1 MRAPLIPLTDELK
14 QAVPT
19 STIVTATARQ
29 AIELRYSWAYESVA
43 NGKLAWEAPNIKHF
57 NAWVLELYEE
67 LMRKGYPTAKSG
79 LLQQTALSLA
89 LRLCA
94 PDDEYF
100 KHTNA
105 VADAWRIYCGWN
117 LQRVG
122 PDLDQTEN
130 GRLFRNWIK
139 EFEKL
144 CSEQEV
150 VTTPELPKIIADAIR
165 AGEFEPNKVCLFA
178 CDELSPSQQD
188 LVQQLNRIGQLSER
202 LQLPLFDGNRHKVHV
217 FKSAARERTGFVQW
231 GRERLAELGPESRI
245 GVVVPQISNEY
256 LTIRRHWEAAFFD
269 SEDIE
274 QLVNVGSGVPL
285 GDTRLCQDVVKLL
298 TWTVADLNFSEVL
311 QLGRSPYLTALEIP
325 THFPRDYPDHIRFAG
340 YASRS
345 SSDAPRQITRL
356 ITRRSSLL
364 SDWATVALQVFRA
377 AGWSTDEDSNEDRRI
392 HASIV
397 DALNNV
403 AHLSAF
409 VGRVSW
415 GQAVEYIR
423 DGVRS
428 TQLAYDTRNSPIQ
441 VVDRS
446 ESVGLQFDALW
457 VCNVAEDTWPPDPN
471 PNPMIPISVQRRA
484 VIPRVTHQQMLAWA
498 QHLTELWARSAREV
512 VFSAA
517 PMEDQSEALPSRLL
531 LGHDRSDLSGILGQA
546 EIADF
551 DHPWGLAKQQDMVR
565 EFISDKGSPLPLD
578 EVAEQRTSVI
588 RDQSNCPF
596 RAWAIHRAQLPESKH
611 PHRFP
616 DPLDRGTAVH
626 KVMQLLVERA
636 RDREAILELDSVD
649 IEMAIDSAVAPLRKM
664 LLPDR
669 FIEYEKARIR
679 EIVSSWQ
686 ELESARENFEIV
698 EVEKEYV
705 LDLEGFSF
713 KLRVD
718 RVDKTKELKA
728 LVIDYKTGTVRIRNW
743 TAPRPL
749 DPQMPLY
756 SMAVPNCDALAYE
769 EISGS
774 DVRLRGVSDSPT
786 SEDGVTLT
794 SKQLDSSL
802 LSLKS
807 EWRSALSTIVRE
819 FKEGHATVTP
829 TNANYICRNCHLDGF
844 CRTFTDTDMPVIP
857 EVESE

>member
-29 AIELRYSWAYESVA
+29 AQELRYAWAFESVA
-43 NGKLAWEAPNIKHF
+43 AGKHAWEAPNIKHF

-67 LMRKGYPTAKSG
+67 LMRKGHPSAKSG

-94 PDDEYF
+94 PDEEYF

-122 PDLDQTEN
+122 PDLGQTEN
-130 GRLFRNWIK
+130 GRLFRNWIR
-139 EFEKL
+139 EFEEF

-150 VTTPELPKIIADAIR
+150 VTTPQLPKLIADAIR
-165 AGEFEPNKVCLFA
+165 TREYEPNSACLFA

-188 LVQQLNRIGQLSER
+188 LIRQLNLIGQLGESF
-202 LQLPLFDGNRHKVHV
+202 QLPQFKGPRHKVHV

-231 GRERLAELGPESRI
+231 GRERLAQLGPESRI
-245 GVVVPQISNEY
+245 GVVVPQISSEY

-269 SEDIE
+269 SEDID
-274 QLVNVGSGVPL
+274 QLVNVGAGVPL
-285 GDTRLCQDVVKLL
+285 GDTRLCQDIVKLL

-325 THFPRDYPDHIRFAG
+325 TQFPRDYPDHIRFAG

-345 SSDAPRQITRL
+345 SSVASKQITRL
-356 ITRRSSLL
+356 TTRRPSLL
-364 SDWATVALQVFRA
+364 SDWASVALQVFRA
-377 AGWSTDEDSNEDRRI
+377 AGWSTDQDSEEDRRI

-397 DALNNV
+397 DVLNDV
-403 AHLSAF
+403 SHLSAF

-415 GQAVEYIR
+415 SQAVEYIR

-428 TQLAYDTRNSPIQ
+428 TQLAYNTRNSPIQ
-441 VVDRS
+441 VVDRP

-457 VCNVAEDTWPPDPN
+457 VCNVAEDKWPPEPN

-484 VIPRVTHQQMLAWA
+484 VVPRVTHQQMLGWAQLLTKAWA
-498 QHLTELWARSAREV
+498 CSAPEV

-517 PMEDQSEALPSRLL
+517 PMEDQTEALPSRLL
-531 LGHDRSDLSGILGQA
+531 MEHDRSDLNGILGQS
-546 EIADF
+546 EIAEF
-551 DHPWGLAKQQDMVR
+551 DHPWGVARQQDMVR
-565 EFISDKGSPLPLD
+565 EFISDKGTPLSLE

-596 RAWAIHRAQLPESKH
+596 RAWAIHRTKLPESKH

-636 RDREAILELDSVD
+636 RDRGAILELDSID
-649 IEMAIDSAVAPLRKM
+649 IEMAIDGAVAPLRKM

-679 EIVSSWQ
+679 EVVNSWQ
-686 ELESARENFEIV
+686 ELERSREDFQIV
-698 EVEKEYV
+698 EVEQEYV

-718 RVDKTKELKA
+718 RVDKTSELKA
-728 LVIDYKTGTVRIRNW
+728 LVIDYKTGSVRIRNW
-743 TAPRPL
+743 SPPRPL

-756 SMAVPNCDALAYE
+756 SMVVPNCDGLAYE
-769 EISGS
+769 EISGN
-774 DVRLRGVSDSPT
+774 DVKLRGVSDRST
-786 SEDGVTLT
+786 SEDGIRLA
-794 SKQLDSSL
+794 SKQLDVSL
-802 LSLKS
+802 STLKND
-807 EWRSALSTIVRE
+807 WRTALSTIVRE
-819 FKEGHATVTP
+819 FKEGLATVKP
-829 TNANYICRNCHLDGF
+829 TNVNYICRNCHLDGF
-844 CRTFTDTDMPVIP
+844 CRTFTDIDMPVIP
-857 EVESE
+857 EVEVE